1 MPLWV
6 ERTVVVGLV
15 LTRKNDFE
23 LLNGVGWRKATTDRI
38 SDPHFQVAIVGWMRD
53 DGVVAVA
60 LGVDDSNVVWVC
72 DIH

>member
-1 MPLWV
+1 MIWSLPA
-6 ERTVVVGLV
+6 RTILSCYI
-15 LTRKNDFE
+15 
-23 LLNGVGWRKATTDRI
+23 GVGWRKATTDRI

-53 DGVVAVA
+53 DGVVAVT